1 MQAGQAADA
10 VRQKPQWE
18 QQAHHPFPGVRIDE
32 QHHARHHAQCAR
44 DQGNDR
50 AEACEALHTD
60 VEQDIR
66 DAHRHSDDAVHDD
79 KSRQRTIRLR
89 KGVAAKPQQQD
100 SPQCIP
106 SIRIQNVV
114 SLCFALLSQNAHKFL
129 TGDRFFF
136 HRGTS
141 PARPAFRGFP
151 AGYSSLSDAA
161 P

>member
-10 VRQKPQWE
+10 VRQKPQRE

-100 SPQCIP
+100 SLNAFHP
-106 SIRIQNVV
+106 SESRTSSHCALISCPRMRINSSPVIV
-114 SLCFALLSQNAHKFL
+114 SFS
-129 TGDRFFF
+129 
-136 HRGTS
+136 
-141 PARPAFRGFP
+141 
-151 AGYSSLSDAA
+151 
-161 P
+161 